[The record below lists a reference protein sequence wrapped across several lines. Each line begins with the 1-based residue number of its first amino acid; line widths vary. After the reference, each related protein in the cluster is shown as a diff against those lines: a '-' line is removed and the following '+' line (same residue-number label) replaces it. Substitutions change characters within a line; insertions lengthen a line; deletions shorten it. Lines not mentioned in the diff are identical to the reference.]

1 MNWHSR
7 TTDEISVV
15 LNTDLRNGL
24 TEEKAEMIKAECGK
38 NIIETE
44 VNKKSILR
52 RFFEQLNDV
61 MIIILLASA
70 AASFVV
76 SFINGENDFADSL
89 LIIMIVI
96 LNAVLGVIQENKA
109 EKAIDELKRLSVPHA
124 RVLRNGHIKLIDS
137 EDVVPG
143 DLLVLEAGDRVA
155 ADARVISS
163 ANLKAHESALTG
175 ESVPVE

>member
-109 EKAIDELKRLSVPHA
+109 EKAID
-124 RVLRNGHIKLIDS
+124 
-137 EDVVPG
+137 
-143 DLLVLEAGDRVA
+143 
-155 ADARVISS
+155 
-163 ANLKAHESALTG
+163 
-175 ESVPVE
+175 

>member
-52 RFFEQLNDV
+52 RFF
-61 MIIILLASA
+61 
-70 AASFVV
+70 
-76 SFINGENDFADSL
+76 
-89 LIIMIVI
+89 
-96 LNAVLGVIQENKA
+96 
-109 EKAIDELKRLSVPHA
+109 
-124 RVLRNGHIKLIDS
+124 
-137 EDVVPG
+137 
-143 DLLVLEAGDRVA
+143 
-155 ADARVISS
+155 
-163 ANLKAHESALTG
+163 
-175 ESVPVE
+175 

>member
-24 TEEKAEMIKAECGK
+24 TEEKAEMIKAEFGK

-61 MIIILLASA
+61 MAKMILR
-70 AASFVV
+70 
-76 SFINGENDFADSL
+76 I
-89 LIIMIVI
+89 
-96 LNAVLGVIQENKA
+96 
-109 EKAIDELKRLSVPHA
+109 HY
-124 RVLRNGHIKLIDS
+124 
-137 EDVVPG
+137 
-143 DLLVLEAGDRVA
+143 
-155 ADARVISS
+155 
-163 ANLKAHESALTG
+163 
-175 ESVPVE
+175 